1 MKGDFSRFTFDKYK
15 NYNGLLRQQGH
26 ILLDSDW
33 NEQAFIWIENF
44 RQLTRDL
51 IGDFGIPLAAN
62 EITDNNSSALKI
74 SRFSVDSAGIID
86 FKISRG
92 LAYISGYP
100 FILNKDIYFRN
111 QPDFPE
117 PVSPD
122 ISGDIIVFVE
132 VWQKTINYIDDNFI
146 REPILG
152 GPDTCLRAKLVG
164 QIKAAP
170 ANNIKDCDDAF
181 GFLDSLYP
189 AGKMTLSVKI
199 DYSGRQIPLS
209 FGEIEA
215 SGGRSVQNLHM
226 RLELH
231 RGIVSNGGFSEGL
244 KWSDENCATVVPVT
258 KTVSS
263 NSVLI
268 EEPEAVSGSFFNKG
282 DWVEVSNKVTELHR
296 QGGQIAKIVELN
308 QVDEGYQVE
317 LDADI
322 HPLLARLKTG
332 ARSGS
337 RVDLAPRLRRWSG
350 YLSHLSPDKNIN
362 LGKGIKATF
371 HFPGKKPDIVPGDF
385 WTFAIRD
392 RDYNKKYF
400 PQNSPPDGV
409 RVCRYPLAIIERDGT
424 KGFGKI
430 ADCRKFF
437 KPLATRGL

>member
-26 ILLDSDW
+26 VLLDSDW
-33 NEQAFIWIENF
+33 NEQALIWIENF

-51 IGDFGIPLAAN
+51 LGDFGIPLSHN
-62 EITDNNSSALKI
+62 EITKNNANALKI
-74 SRFSVDSAGIID
+74 SRFSADSAGVID

-92 LAYISGYP
+92 LAYIAGYP
-100 FILNKDIYFRN
+100 FILNKDITFRN

-117 PVSPD
+117 PPSD
-122 ISGDIIVFVE
+122 HISGDAVVFIE

-152 GPDTCLRAKLVG
+152 GPDTCLRSKLLG
-164 QIKAAP
+164 QVKAAP
-170 ANNIKDCDDAF
+170 AENVKDCDDARDYLEKLF
-181 GFLDSLYP
+181 P
-189 AGKMTLSVKI
+189 ANKMTLSAKV

-215 SGGRSVQNLHM
+215 SGGYTVQNLHM
-226 RLELH
+226 RIELH
-231 RGIVSNGGFSEGL
+231 RGVASNGGFSEGL

-258 KTVSS
+258 KTVSP

-268 EEPEAVSGSFFNKG
+268 EEPEAVSGSFLNKG
-282 DWVEVSNKVTELHR
+282 DWVEMGNKVTEYHR
-296 QGGQIAKIVELN
+296 QGGQIAQISDLRQVE
-308 QVDEGYQVE
+308 EGYQVE
-317 LDADI
+317 LDSEI
-322 HPLLARLKTG
+322 HPLLVRLRTG
-332 ARSGS
+332 SRHGS

-350 YLSHLSPDKNIN
+350 YLSHFSPEKPIN
-362 LGKGIKATF
+362 LGRGIKATI
-371 HFPGKKPDIVPGDF
+371 HYPGKKPEIIPADF

-409 RVCRYPLAIIERDGT
+409 SVFRYPLAIIRQA
-424 KGFGKI
+424 GKRRSAKI
-430 ADCRKFF
+430 IDCRKFF
-437 KPLATRGL
+437 KPLTS